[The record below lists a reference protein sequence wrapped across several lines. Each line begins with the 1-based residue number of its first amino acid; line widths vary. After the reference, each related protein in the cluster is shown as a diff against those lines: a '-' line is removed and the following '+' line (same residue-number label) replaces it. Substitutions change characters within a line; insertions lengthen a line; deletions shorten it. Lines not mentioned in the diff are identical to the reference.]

1 MPNKATSGRPSQFY
15 FQREINPTL
24 YLYPAVPSSG
34 TYTLKYYAMIR
45 MFDIDAYTE
54 NAQIPFRFIP
64 CMTAGLAYYL
74 SQKKAP
80 ERIQLLKAAYEEEFQ
95 RAMTEDRDRAS
106 FNVVP
111 QFEYFRTT

>member
-1 MPNKATSGRPSQFY
+1 MTRVDDADTQVN
-15 FQREINPTL
+15 TL
-24 YLYPAVPSSG
+24 DV
-34 TYTLKYYAMIR
+34 
-45 MFDIDAYTE
+45 
-54 NAQIPFRFIP
+54 PFRFYP
-64 CMTAGLAYYL
+64 CLAAGLAYYIAM
-74 SQKKAP
+74 KKAP